1 MRGLLLLLL
10 LLQLLRLHLLG
21 CRSRCRVLLDNLHRV
36 VLLEIAT
43 ELVVSDALLETDQDF
58 VQLQVEVRAL
68 FQMHRKVVGCDNSLV
83 DLLEEATFG
92 GIIAKRVLQ
101 LLKSRRVLLDRH
113 RNLLL
118 LSLKGFVLSKMFII
132 LCHVALKDITLA

>member
-43 ELVVSDALLETDQDF
+43 ELVVSDALLEADQDF

-68 FQMHRKVVGCDNSLV
+68 LQMH
-83 DLLEEATFG
+83 
-92 GIIAKRVLQ
+92 
-101 LLKSRRVLLDRH
+101 
-113 RNLLL
+113 
-118 LSLKGFVLSKMFII
+118 
-132 LCHVALKDITLA
+132 